1 VAALLQRGARPA
13 SSRCPGR
20 QNGGVS
26 AVKPEYGPTLVQMLA
41 PRSLAVRAG
50 AATLGVLLVAATVA
64 LYVSTRPN
72 ETFVLERKPVTFNFA
87 YGPQFRRV
95 PVAGAVVALA
105 NERAGLFLDSY
116 VIRPLTLPPYRGA
129 AGGMLPVYAN
139 GYIDGLRR
147 RYPAFEFVGEGR
159 TRINNG
165 IGYEVTFRSTRD
177 GRTVY
182 GRHLLLVEELP
193 DGRRHGVVI
202 ELESTPAAGTPNA
215 DEIGN
220 HGALKQALRSFR
232 FGEDRQGG
240 TS

>member
-1 VAALLQRGARPA
+1 
-13 SSRCPGR
+13 
-20 QNGGVS
+20 VS
-26 AVKPEYGPTLVQMLA
+26 AVKPQYGPTLVQMLA

-50 AATLGVLLVAATVA
+50 AATLAVLLVGVTVA
-64 LYVSTRPN
+64 VYVATRPKQ
-72 ETFVLERKPVTFNFA
+72 TFVLERTPVTFNLA
-87 YGPQFRRV
+87 YGPQLRRV
-95 PVAGAVVALA
+95 AQPGAVVALEHA
-105 NERAGLFLDSY
+105 NGGLFLDSY

-129 AGGMLPVYAN
+129 VGGMLPVYAD
-139 GYIDGLRR
+139 GYIDRLRR
-147 RYPAFEFVGEGR
+147 RYPDFEFVGEGR

-165 IGYEVTFRSTRD
+165 IGYEVTFRSKRD
-177 GRTVY
+177 GRTLY
-182 GRHLLLVEELP
+182 GRELLLVEELP
-193 DGRRHGVVI
+193 DGQRHGVVI